1 MPKKTRAIKH
11 SDRKKAWARRK
22 TSSKPY
28 VLESKEPAKLF
39 LIICEGENTEPSY
52 FKSFPLGNATV
63 ESYGLGSSKTALV
76 KQILQLLESEAD
88 AKQKE
93 VWVVFDFDIHP
104 EQIAKQK
111 EDYNNAIALAE
122 KNGLKMAYSNDSFE
136 LWFLLHYQPLDT
148 PWTRF
153 NYYQKLGE
161 LWNCNYEKEGKKIE
175 FCRAIYRHLTEDT
188 TANQGE
194 AIVRAKKLYEEHK
207 SNNPADKNPCTTVYQ
222 LVQELNK
229 YL

>member
-1 MPKKTRAIKH
+1 MPKRTRIIKQ
-11 SDRKKAWARRK
+11 SDRKKAWARRR

-28 VLESKEPAKLF
+28 VLESKEQAKIF
-39 LIICEGENTEPSY
+39 LIICEGENTEPTY
-52 FKSFPLGNATV
+52 FKSFPLGNATI

-76 KQILQLLESEAD
+76 KQILQVLESEAN

-104 EQIAKQK
+104 EQVAKQK

-122 KNGLKMAYSNDSFE
+122 KNGLKVAYSNDSFE
-136 LWFLLHYQPLDT
+136 LWLLLHYQPLDT
-148 PWTRF
+148 HWTRH
-153 NYYQKLGE
+153 NYYQKLSE
-161 LWNCNYEKEGKKIE
+161 LWNCNYEKEGKKVE
-175 FCRAIYRHLTEDT
+175 FCRSIYRRLIEDKA
-188 TANQGE
+188 ANQEE
-194 AIVRAKKLYEEHK
+194 AIAHAKKLYEAHK
-207 SNNPADKNPCTTVYQ
+207 DKNPADKNPCTLIHQ